1 MVVGVALAPAVQRL
15 AVRVADRVDLAVLA
29 QHLQVPVDGGQADV
43 LAALAQFRVDLL
55 SAAEPG

>member
-1 MVVGVALAPAVQRL
+1 
-15 AVRVADRVDLAVLA
+15 VRVPDRVDLAVLA